1 MIRDAVTDLVID
13 HRRMI
18 AGTMVDADRKDPEH
32 AEVGAYNA
40 AVDHATSESD
50 TWPMAR

>member
-1 MIRDAVTDLVID
+1 
-13 HRRMI
+13 MI
-18 AGTMVDADRKDPEH
+18 AAGAMVDADRKDPGH

-40 AVDHATSESD
+40 AVDHATSASD